1 MGSSSLRW
9 RPLFY
14 LVCLTVFWLGTLD
27 ADRYEAVYLP
37 TGVVI
42 RHSAASCV
50 VCAREER
57 LPFLLCKAMFGLRLL
72 RSAGCGCRSW
82 HCSHFGIRS
91 GPPVVK
97 MR

>member
-27 ADRYEAVYLP
+27 ANRYEAVYLP
-37 TGVVI
+37 TGVII
-42 RHSAASCV
+42 RHGAASCV

-57 LPFLLCKAMFGLRLL
+57 LPFCYARQWLACGFCILLDVAAAL
-72 RSAGCGCRSW
+72 
-82 HCSHFGIRS
+82 GIVHIL
-91 GPPVVK
+91 GYEVVPLW
-97 MR
+97 